1 MKTSTFEHQLRFMV
15 VADAIVIAIYAA
27 AAGLNSPGLPLV
39 TILVMLA
46 VIAQITY
53 VMRPRRQKGDMHHG
67 AATQPKTGGS
77 GVGGV
82 TRP

>member
-1 MKTSTFEHQLRFMV
+1 MTGVPVNQLRFMV

-27 AAGLNSPGLPLV
+27 AAGLNSPGFPLV
-39 TILVMLA
+39 TILVVLA
-46 VIAQITY
+46 VIAQIAY
-53 VMRPRRQKGDMHHG
+53 VMRPRRQKGDRHQG
-67 AATQPKTGGS
+67 ALTRPKPGGS